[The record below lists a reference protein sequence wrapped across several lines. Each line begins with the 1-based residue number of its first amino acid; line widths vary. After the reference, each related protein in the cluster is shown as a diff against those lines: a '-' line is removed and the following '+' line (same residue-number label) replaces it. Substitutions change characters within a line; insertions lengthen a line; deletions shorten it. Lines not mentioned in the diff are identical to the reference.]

1 MRRPQAEQTQA
12 EVSSTWHLPRVCPHP
27 NPLASRPKQLPT
39 NSRNVSLATTGKRD
53 RWPLPRLVSDSEC
66 GYDLASCSLLIHHQ
80 KYQVDPKAAQRG
92 KMQNPEFPT
101 NTVAPH
107 TYQSQPPDKQRIE
120 LSSISH
126 PQYSLLGSKCAH
138 TRPHRGP
145 EHTHLPGL
153 F

>member
-12 EVSSTWHLPRVCPHP
+12 EVSSTWHQFPGSAPTPTLLPPDPNSSPRVPGMSVWP
-27 NPLASRPKQLPT
+27 RQE
-39 NSRNVSLATTGKRD
+39 RD
-53 RWPLPRLVSDSEC
+53 RWPLPCLVSDSEC
-66 GYDLASCSLLIHHQ
+66 GYDLASCPLLIHHQ

-120 LSSISH
+120 LSPISH